1 MDPRLKEPPNPTR
14 DGRFQTRS
22 KQRCRCPRLYAKGSR
37 CLGRNVREGRRE
49 EKEAEVTHTTHLQ
62 RLKEPFLMCLL
73 IHGHLDM
80 RMLRHLALCQLRT
93 RLDTS
98 QPVITLIFIL
108 SVIHM
113 ILTSGSVLI
122 MRVASAEQVA
132 RLSLP
137 LQEIGQ
143 RTPRAGLDVHHAA
156 DTRAGLSREETEDG
170 LCASGVESRD
180 G

>member
-1 MDPRLKEPPNPTR
+1 MDPQIERTAKS
-14 DGRFQTRS
+14 DQGRTIHNQVQTTMQMSETVCEGEQVFGEKRA
-22 KQRCRCPRLYAKGSR
+22 RGKG
-37 CLGRNVREGRRE
+37 E
-49 EKEAEVTHTTHLQ
+49 EKGREVNTHNLQ

-132 RLSLP
+132 RLPLP

-143 RTPRAGLDVHHAA
+143 RAPRAGLDVHHAA

-170 LCASGVESRD
+170 LCASGVESGD